1 LPDGWNA
8 QYSLYMKIAI
18 IFSLVLWAAVS
29 LYAQKKEEPLK
40 EPQLTGSVFAA
51 ESLSSAQLAQLI
63 ARADPNTYLIDVRT
77 AEEFKSGAIPT
88 ALNIPYDVIENNLP
102 TQDRSA
108 RIVVYCRSGHR
119 ASIAK
124 AKLEALG
131 FTEVNNFGGI
141 DNWQGK
147 LVRR

>member
-1 LPDGWNA
+1 
-8 QYSLYMKIAI
+8 MKFAI
-18 IFSLVLWAAVS
+18 FLSLVLWAAVS
-29 LYAQKKEEPLK
+29 LYAQKGEEPFK
-40 EPQLTGSVFAA
+40 EPRPIESVFAT
-51 ESLSSAQLAQLI
+51 EPLSSEQLAGLI
-63 ARADPNTYLIDVRT
+63 AQNDPHTYLIDVRT

-88 ALNIPYDVIENNLP
+88 AINIPYDVIENNLP

-108 RIVVYCRSGHR
+108 RIVVYCRTGHR

-131 FTEVNNFGGI
+131 FTQVNNFGGI

>member
-1 LPDGWNA
+1 MIL
-8 QYSLYMKIAI
+8 
-18 IFSLVLWAAVS
+18 SLVLWAAVS
-29 LYAQKKEEPLK
+29 LYAQKSEEPLK
-40 EPQLTGSVFAA
+40 EPLPIESVFAA
-51 ESLSSAQLAQLI
+51 EPLSSDQLAELI
-63 ARADPNTYLIDVRT
+63 AQADPNTYLIDVRT

-88 ALNIPYDVIENNLP
+88 AINIPYDVIENNLP

-108 RIVVYCRSGHR
+108 RIVVYCHTGHR

-141 DNWQGK
+141 SNWNGE
-147 LVRR
+147 LVRH

>member
-1 LPDGWNA
+1 
-8 QYSLYMKIAI
+8 MRIAMI
-18 IFSLVLWAAVS
+18 LSLVLWAAVS
-29 LYAQKKEEPLK
+29 LYAQKREEPLK
-40 EPQLTGSVFAA
+40 EPPPIESVFAA
-51 ESLSSAQLAQLI
+51 EPLSSDRLAELI
-63 ARADPNTYLIDVRT
+63 AQADQNTYLIDVRT

-88 ALNIPYDVIENNLP
+88 AINIPYDVIENNLP

-131 FTEVNNFGGI
+131 FTQVNNFGGI
-141 DNWQGK
+141 DNWSGR
-147 LVRR
+147 LISR